1 MVFSRHVQIFRFDFT
16 FSLRLL
22 MIFIEIKVLLKMLI
36 LITVILHESPA
47 FFPLGRD
54 IESFNV
60 HTKNIDLVN
69 PF

>member
-1 MVFSRHVQIFRFDFT
+1 
-16 FSLRLL
+16 
-22 MIFIEIKVLLKMLI
+22 MIFIEIKVVLKMLI
-36 LITVILHESPA
+36 LISVILHESPA

-60 HTKNIDLVN
+60 HKKKIDLVN

>member
-1 MVFSRHVQIFRFDFT
+1 
-16 FSLRLL
+16 

-36 LITVILHESPA
+36 LISVILQESPA

-60 HTKNIDLVN
+60 HTKKIDLVN